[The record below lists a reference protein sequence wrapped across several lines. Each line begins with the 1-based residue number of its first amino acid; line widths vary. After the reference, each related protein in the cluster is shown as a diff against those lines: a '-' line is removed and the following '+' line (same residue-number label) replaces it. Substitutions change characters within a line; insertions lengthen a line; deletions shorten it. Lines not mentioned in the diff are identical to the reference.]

1 MKKLFTILIAILVA
15 GVLNY
20 AAAQAKPRI
29 VFEKTQHNYG
39 SFKESDGVQTAT
51 FEFTNEG
58 TVPLILNDVNAS
70 CGCTAPD
77 WTRQPVPPGGKGI
90 IKLAYDPANRP
101 GAFSKTATVRSNAE
115 TPMVVLTISGRVEE
129 RQRTIAEQYPRE
141 IGELRA
147 ERNHISFPTIKQS
160 EVRTETL
167 ELVNDTDKPVTVGFR
182 QLPPH
187 IKASVQPQSIP
198 AKGKGILTVT
208 YDGKGANTY
217 GFASHR
223 IYLSL
228 NGSNDYKSSIGVSA
242 TIEEDFSA
250 LSADEMANAPV
261 ATFNT
266 TSFDLGDMKSGDKK
280 DYTFEL
286 VNKGKRDLH
295 IRNIRASCGC
305 TAVSPSK
312 NVIAP
317 GETVPI
323 KVVFDSTGKKGRQS
337 KTVTV
342 ITNDP
347 KNSTT
352 TLRISTN
359 IS

>member
-1 MKKLFTILIAILVA
+1 MKNLFTLLLVFLVA
-15 GVLNY
+15 GTINFAV
-20 AAAQAKPRI
+20 AQAKPKI
-29 VFEKTQHNYG
+29 VFEKTEHNYG

-51 FEFTNEG
+51 FEFTNQG
-58 TVPLILNDVNAS
+58 TVPLILNNVNAS

-77 WTRQPVPPGGKGI
+77 WTRQPVPPGGKGS
-90 IKLAYDPANRP
+90 IKLAYNPANRP
-101 GAFSKTATVRSNAE
+101 GAFSKTATVSSNAE

-160 EVRTETL
+160 EVKTENL
-167 ELVNDTDKPVTVGFR
+167 ELVNDTDKPVVVGFR

-187 IKASVQPQSIP
+187 IKATVQPQTIP
-198 AKGKGILTVT
+198 AKGKGMLTVT
-208 YDGKGANTY
+208 YDAKGANTF

-250 LSADEMANAPV
+250 LSAAEVANAPV
-261 ATFNT
+261 ANFNT
-266 TSFDLGDMKSGDKK
+266 TSYDFGDMKSGDKK
-280 DYTFEL
+280 EYTFEL
-286 VNKGKRDLH
+286 ANKGKRDLH
-295 IRNIRASCGC
+295 IRNIRSSCGC

-317 GETVPI
+317 GETAPI

-352 TLRISTN
+352 TLRVSTN

>member
-1 MKKLFTILIAILVA
+1 MKKLFTLAMVLLVA
-15 GVLNY
+15 GVLNF
-20 AAAQAKPRI
+20 AASQGKPKI
-29 VFEKTQHNYG
+29 VFDKTEHNYG
-39 SFKESDGVQTAT
+39 SFKESDGIQTAT
-51 FEFTNEG
+51 FEFTNQG
-58 TVPLILNDVNAS
+58 TAPLILNNVSAS
-70 CGCTAPD
+70 CGCTAPE
-77 WTRQPVPPGGKGI
+77 WTRQPVAPGAKGV
-90 IKLAYDPANRP
+90 IKLAYNPANRP
-101 GAFSKTATVRSNAE
+101 GAFSKTASVSSNAE

-129 RQRTIAEQYPRE
+129 RQRTIAELYPRE

-160 EVRTETL
+160 EIRTEQL
-167 ELVNDTDKPVTVGFR
+167 ELVNDTDKPISVGFR
-182 QLPPH
+182 QLPPF
-187 IKASVQPQSIP
+187 IKASVQPQTIP
-198 AKGKGILTVT
+198 AKGKGMMTVN
-208 YDGKGANTY
+208 YDASGANTY

-242 TIEEDFSA
+242 TIEEDFSS
-250 LSADEMANAPV
+250 LSATDLANSPV

-266 TSFDLGDMKSGDKK
+266 TSYDFGDMKSGDKK
-280 DYTFEL
+280 EYTFEL
-286 VNKGKRDLH
+286 ANKGKRDLI
-295 IRNIRASCGC
+295 IRNVRSSCGC

-317 GETVPI
+317 GETAPI

-352 TLRISTN
+352 TLRVSTN
-359 IS
+359 IT

>member
-1 MKKLFTILIAILVA
+1 MKKFFTLILAVLLSGSLTALF
-15 GVLNY
+15 G
-20 AAAQAKPRI
+20 QAKPKI
-29 VFEKTQHNYG
+29 VFAKTEHNYG
-39 SFKESDGVQTAT
+39 SFKESDGIQTAS
-51 FEFTNEG
+51 FEFTNQG
-58 TVPLILNDVNAS
+58 TVPLILNNVSAS
-70 CGCTAPD
+70 CGCTAPE

-90 IKLAYDPANRP
+90 IKLAYNPAGRP
-101 GAFSKTATVRSNAE
+101 GAFSKTATVQSNAE

-129 RQRTIAEQYPRE
+129 RVRTIAELYPRE

-147 ERNHISFPTIKQS
+147 ERNHISFPTIRQT
-160 EVRTETL
+160 ETRTEQL
-167 ELVNDTDKPVTVGFR
+167 ELVNDTDKPISVGFR

-187 IKASVQPQSIP
+187 IKASVQPQTIP
-198 AKGKGILTVT
+198 AKGKGMLSVV
-208 YDGKGANTY
+208 YDAKAANMF

-242 TIEEDFSA
+242 TIEEDFSV
-250 LSADEMANAPV
+250 LSPAELANAPV
-261 ATFNT
+261 ARFST
-266 TSFDLGDMKSGDKK
+266 TSYDFGEMKQGDKK
-280 DYTFEL
+280 EYTFEL
-286 VNKGKRDLH
+286 VNNGKRDLI
-295 IRNIRASCGC
+295 IRNIRSSCGC

-312 NVIAP
+312 KVIAP
-317 GETVPI
+317 GETAPI

-359 IS
+359 IT